1 MEYLRW
7 WKLFAAKPVACPNMQ
22 KYHRQDK
29 LNKPFSL
36 IRKGLDT
43 KILYKAPFV
52 AYYWIPDTVYQIE
65 EEK

>member
-1 MEYLRW
+1 
-7 WKLFAAKPVACPNMQ
+7 MQ

-36 IRKGLDT
+36 IRKDLDT